1 MAQVLFNG
9 KTKERE
15 DLLTVSCG
23 FVKEHSAQREE
34 ALLENGECGGA
45 AWEPLLSRQR
55 PLLRRSRR
63 LQGVRK
69 AGWRHKNL
77 SCSRSW
83 NAERATSNLW
93 V

>member
-45 AWEPLLSRQR
+45 AREPPLSNTATTPPQEHEA
-55 PLLRRSRR
+55 PKG
-63 LQGVRK
+63 QEG
-69 AGWRHKNL
+69 
-77 SCSRSW
+77 
-83 NAERATSNLW
+83 RAAA
-93 V
+93 